1 MATKKVLLAS
11 LTFDYTVFPRGQVDS
26 QNVAYIREA
35 IRAGTKLP
43 PLVVCKKTRR
53 VVDGFHRGKAY
64 RLECGEGVKVEII
77 EKTYKGDK
85 DFFIDACALNG
96 AHGRAL
102 STFDRSHI
110 VVTAK
115 TLGIDLSS
123 IATALNM
130 TTDKLSS
137 LSVDRSAQ
145 VNGDSVRTIP
155 IKRTIRH
162 MRGKVLTRPQVEANR
177 KLSGMNQVFYVN
189 QLITLVESRLLN
201 KEDDL
206 LIERL
211 RVLHGLLDDVL
222 VA

>member
-1 MATKKVLLAS
+1 MNVKKVPLAS
-11 LTFDYTVFPRGQVDS
+11 LTFDYTLFPRGQVDG
-26 QNVAYIREA
+26 QNVTYIREA
-35 IRAGTKLP
+35 IRSGAKLP

-64 RLECGEGVKVEII
+64 RMECGENVKVEIV

-85 DFFIDACALNG
+85 DLFIDACALNG

-102 STFDRSHI
+102 TTFDRSHI

-115 TLGIDLSS
+115 TLGIDLNSV
-123 IATALNM
+123 ATALNM
-130 TTDKLSS
+130 TTAKLES
-137 LSVDRSAQ
+137 LAVDRSAQ
-145 VNGDSVRTIP
+145 VNGDSIRTVP

-162 MRGKVLTRPQVEANR
+162 KHGQTLTETQEVANR

-189 QLITLVESRLLN
+189 QIITLIESDLLN
-201 KEDDL
+201 KDDDDL
-206 LIERL
+206 LKRL

>member
-1 MATKKVLLAS
+1 MTTKKVPLAS
-11 LTFDYTVFPRGQVDS
+11 LTFDYTLFPRGQVDS
-26 QNVAYIREA
+26 QNVTYIREA
-35 IRAGTKLP
+35 IRAGAKLP
-43 PLVVCKKTRR
+43 PIVVCKKTRR

-64 RLECGEGVKVEII
+64 RMEFGDHVKVEIV

-85 DFFIDACALNG
+85 DLFIDACALNG

-102 STFDRSHI
+102 TTFDRSHI

-115 TLGIDLSS
+115 TLGIDMDSV
-123 IATALNM
+123 ATALNM
-130 TTDKLSS
+130 TTAKLTS
-137 LSVDRSAQ
+137 LAVDRSAQ

-162 MRGKVLTRPQVEANR
+162 MRGRTMTRPQEEANR

-189 QLITLVESRLLN
+189 QIITLIESDLLN
-201 KEDDL
+201 KEDEEL
-206 LIERL
+206 LKQL
-211 RVLHGLLDDVL
+211 RVLHELLDDVL